1 MDVGQ
6 SQPDLDS
13 LVADLEYIYQISDTN
28 RQNQKLSQFV
38 NDLHGLKDGNPSQ
51 INDNRVNLNQIE

>member
-28 RQNQKLSQFV
+28 R
-38 NDLHGLKDGNPSQ
+38 
-51 INDNRVNLNQIE
+51 